1 MTSRVGL
8 KKVDYFVFGIGF
20 GASLVLVGWA
30 LRQFGPGLRFRKTDS
45 GRDVLSAEEMLI
57 RHDWARFC
65 ISLGGLLSIA
75 GAVVL
80 LTTIVTLLI
89 RPSDRAGSIVAGAL
103 FVLVLAGVAAWIGL
117 FLSQHQGLGF
127 RREAAAQMSTGQRPS
142 RAFAR
147 QEEFDTEEELDEEPV
162 AARQANPATSSQP
175 VHQNRVRVRPTVR
188 PVAPAVHDDTDSDA
202 ESANHPSDSESGAV
216 DEALAAEST
225 STTSTTEHTPTQSFR
240 GVRFTR
246 PQRHETERPTDT
258 ESVAPASSANDEAHA
273 DTEGSASD
281 SIADSGADNVK
292 DNDASP
298 EPTPQGAA
306 DVGGDDIVSS
316 VTVRES
322 PDDDTSVTPVES
334 SEQITPLAEDK
345 DEPVSSADAVMQ
357 RDVALANL
365 RLRRINRTVHKDT

>member
-1 MTSRVGL
+1 M
-8 KKVDYFVFGIGF
+8 
-20 GASLVLVGWA
+20 
-30 LRQFGPGLRFRKTDS
+30 
-45 GRDVLSAEEMLI
+45 LSAEEMLI

-127 RREAAAQMSTGQRPS
+127 RREAPAQMSTEKREP
-142 RAFAR
+142 RANAR
-147 QEEFDTEEELDEEPV
+147 QEEYAADEATGEKPLAV
-162 AARQANPATSSQP
+162 QEVTPAASSQP

-188 PVAPAVHDDTDSDA
+188 PVAPAVHADTELDADHPDDI
-202 ESANHPSDSESGAV
+202 ESGTS
-216 DEALAAEST
+216 DEVAAAEST
-225 STTSTTEHTPTQSFR
+225 TSVPDESATTQGFR

-246 PQRHETERPTDT
+246 PQRHEAEQASGTKPA
-258 ESVAPASSANDEAHA
+258 VPAPAVSEQQAEV
-273 DTEGSASD
+273 DTEGPALE
-281 SIADSGADNVK
+281 
-292 DNDASP
+292 P
-298 EPTPQGAA
+298 EPVIDSTTPTDQAPRGAE
-306 DVGGDDIVSS
+306 DLGGDDIVSS

-322 PDDDTSVTPVES
+322 RTEDVPVTPTDSPEQTTPSTGDRDDT
-334 SEQITPLAEDK
+334 
-345 DEPVSSADAVMQ
+345 VSSADAYMQ

-365 RLRRINRTVHKDT
+365 RLRRGNRSVHKDT